1 MLYLVTMHSGPGFF
15 SKDQALTLLEDTVLP
30 LFEALIKLE
39 AEKKIVA
46 GGVQSGGRSCSLI
59 FSVSSHEELD
69 RILRTLPMW
78 AMTEWQIAPLLTL
91 ADRFETEKEQL
102 RQLKSK

>member
-46 GGVQSGGRSCSLI
+46 GGVQSGGRSL
-59 FSVSSHEELD
+59 FTYFQ
-69 RILRTLPMW
+69 RIIPRRAGPHFKD
-78 AMTEWQIAPLLTL
+78 L
-91 ADRFETEKEQL
+91 ADVGHDGVADCAL
-102 RQLKSK
+102 ANAC